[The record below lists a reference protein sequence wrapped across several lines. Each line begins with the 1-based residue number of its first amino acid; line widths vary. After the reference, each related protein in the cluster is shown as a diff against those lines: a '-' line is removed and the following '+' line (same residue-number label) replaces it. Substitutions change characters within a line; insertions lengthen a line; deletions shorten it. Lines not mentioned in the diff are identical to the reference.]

1 MTKDKI
7 VSSLIKQMAD
17 RSNQGIIKYN
27 NTIDKAKMN
36 PVQAIENA
44 IEEALDLAVYLA
56 KVKYELQQQEEN
68 KILNESYGGTI

>member
-7 VSSLIKQMAD
+7 VSSLIKQMAN
-17 RSNQGIIKYN
+17 RSNQGINKYK

-56 KVKYELQQQEEN
+56 KAKYELEKQEEN
-68 KILNESYGGTI
+68 KILDESYGGTI

>member
-56 KVKYELQQQEEN
+56 KAKYELQQQEEN

>member
-17 RSNQGIIKYN
+17 RSNQGIVKYK

-56 KVKYELQQQEEN
+56 KAKHELQQQQEN
-68 KILNESYGGTI
+68 DILNESYGGTA

>member
-56 KVKYELQQQEEN
+56 KAKHELQQQQEN
-68 KILNESYGGTI
+68 NILNESYGGTA

>member
-17 RSNQGIIKYN
+17 RSNQGIVKYK

-56 KVKYELQQQEEN
+56 KAKHELQQQQEN
-68 KILNESYGGTI
+68 NILNESYGGTA

>member
-17 RSNQGIIKYN
+17 RSNQGIVKYK
-27 NTIDKAKMN
+27 NTIDKAEMN
-36 PVQAIENA
+36 PIQAIENA

-56 KVKYELQQQEEN
+56 KAKHELQQQQEN
-68 KILNESYGGTI
+68 DILNESYGGTA

>member
-7 VSSLIKQMAD
+7 VSSLIKQMAN
-17 RSNQGIIKYN
+17 RSNQGINKYK

-56 KVKYELQQQEEN
+56 KAKYELQQQEEN

>member
-7 VSSLIKQMAD
+7 VSGLIKQMAD
-17 RSNQGIIKYN
+17 RSNQGIIKYK
-27 NTIDKAKMN
+27 NTIDKAKMT

-56 KVKYELQQQEEN
+56 KVKYELKKQEEN
-68 KILNESYGGTI
+68 NILNQSYGGTI

>member
-56 KVKYELQQQEEN
+56 KSKYELQQQEEK

>member
-36 PVQAIENA
+36 PIQAIENA

-56 KVKYELQQQEEN
+56 KAKHELQKQEEN

>member
-7 VSSLIKQMAD
+7 VSSLIKQMDD
-17 RSNQGIIKYN
+17 RSNQGIVKYK

-56 KVKYELQQQEEN
+56 KAKYELEKQEEN
-68 KILNESYGGTI
+68 KILDESYGGTI

>member
-56 KVKYELQQQEEN
+56 KAKYELQQQEEN
-68 KILNESYGGTI
+68 KILDESYGGTA